1 MRRFSRRAAAL
12 AVLLAALAAGR
23 AHAQPVPDPRID
35 QRIQSLT
42 RSAEQRRAA
51 EDEAILTGRDDI
63 LLMRRRRFL
72 TLFASAGGGY
82 SDNVA
87 LSPTMREGD
96 AYVAAD
102 LGLRVAT
109 QLGGLVDVYA
119 EGGLST
125 TRYFDQTGLDLVA
138 AFGAVGAHV
147 AAAGFDF
154 DLAYTPSIVWDG
166 DVENRQITQH
176 RFSAGVSRAFRIGRG
191 LVRASAG
198 GERIEADPAAFQN
211 FAASAGLSGILPLGP
226 QAALVAS
233 VRGARRWYDNYF
245 EGLLGLERR
254 DWYLEGAVGLSW
266 QVHPNVGV
274 EMRVSH
280 SRNWS
285 TADISRYRATTGG
298 AVMRLAVR
306 F

>member
-1 MRRFSRRAAAL
+1 MRRFNSRAALIAL
-12 AVLLAALAAGR
+12 LVAIAGDAAQ
-23 AHAQPVPDPRID
+23 AQPVPDPRID
-35 QRIQSLT
+35 QRVRPFT
-42 RSAEQRRAA
+42 RSAEERRAA

-63 LLMRRRRFL
+63 LLMRRRRFFS
-72 TLFASAGGGY
+72 LFGSASGGY

-147 AAAGFDF
+147 AAAGFDV

-166 DVENRQITQH
+166 DVEDRQLTQH
-176 RFSAGVSRAFRIGRG
+176 RFSAGISRAFRVGRG
-191 LVRASAG
+191 LVRLSAG

-211 FAASAGLSGILPLGP
+211 FAANAGLSGILPLGP
-226 QAALVAS
+226 RGSLVAS
-233 VRGARRWYDNYF
+233 VRGVRRWYDNYF

-254 DWYLEGAVGLSW
+254 DWYLEGAVALSW
-266 QVHPNVGV
+266 QIHPNIGL
-274 EMRVSH
+274 ETRISH
-280 SRNWS
+280 ARNWS
-285 TADISRYRATTGG
+285 TADISRYRVTTAA
-298 AVMRLAVR
+298 AVIRAVLR